1 MPAVATASLP
11 VLCVTGADWKTNK
24 KNNTNS
30 NSNSDSDS
38 NGSNYTQRSQIR
50 VVKSNFGHFRQV
62 VSKDVEF
69 IKSKV
74 SRGLEWANEAFQVPK
89 ISKTIDDFVWMR
101 PLEDASAP
109 PFQFP
114 SWPVPCYPGRCVFMC
129 VLINV
134 CV

>member
-1 MPAVATASLP
+1 MPSVAAASLP
-11 VLCVTGADWKTNK
+11 ILCVTGADWKTNK
-24 KNNTNS
+24 NTNT
-30 NSNSDSDS
+30 NSDSDS
-38 NGSNYTQRSQIR
+38 NSNKSNYNQHNQTR
-50 VVKSNFGHFRQV
+50 VVKKSNFGHFGQV

-74 SRGLEWANEAFQVPK
+74 SRGLEWANEAFRVPK

-114 SWPVPCYPGRCVFMC
+114 SWPVPCYPGHCVFMC
-129 VLINV
+129 ILINV